1 MVTMSEQQHQLKMS
15 YSDGEL
21 QKRPPSQL
29 SNDALSEEALNSE
42 QKMLVEKNEQSNLIK
57 NVNTVQKVDTGRD
70 INGYRFV
77 KVNIVYGI

>member
-1 MVTMSEQQHQLKMS
+1 MMSEQQDQPKMS

-21 QKRPPSQL
+21 QKRPPSQI
-29 SNDALSEEALNSE
+29 SNDGISEELLNSE
-42 QKMLVEKNEQSNLIK
+42 QKVLVEKNEQSNLIK

-77 KVNIVYGI
+77 KVNIFSFI